1 MPGLAAVGP
10 TLVVAGAVDA
20 ALPATAAAAAAVFGA
35 VVVVLK
41 AVALGDVVAGVGTPI
56 GVLGGV
62 VVPGAGLAVLAT
74 GTRSRQ
80 CSCSRP
86 P

>member
-20 ALPATAAAAAAVFGA
+20 ALPAAVAAAAAVLGA
-35 VVVVLK
+35 VVVVLE
-41 AVALGDVVAGVGTPI
+41 AEALGDVVAAVGTPMV
-56 GVLGGV
+56 VLGAV
-62 VVPGAGLAVLAT
+62 VVAGAGLAVLAT

-80 CSCSRP
+80 CSCLRP